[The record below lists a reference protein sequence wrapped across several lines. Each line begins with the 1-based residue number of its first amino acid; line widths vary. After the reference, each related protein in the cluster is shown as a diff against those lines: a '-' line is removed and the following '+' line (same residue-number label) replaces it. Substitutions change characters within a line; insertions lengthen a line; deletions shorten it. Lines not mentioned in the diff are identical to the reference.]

1 MSCNVSTGYAL
12 NPVPPAP
19 RSGCVTTAP
28 GKLVLFAPD
37 TLTGTVYSPNF
48 TVLPGSA
55 IIIDAYNMV
64 EGFHIYLNRL
74 SITAPCPTTGS
85 SCDPVAMANAF
96 GGPSIIAGQSR
107 MTLGNNPEGWSLY
120 KSADETTTLSRLQML
135 ITIPGT
141 YNLELEDTASQ
152 LGMMEVDA
160 QTFSLNGMG
169 CIPAVYHA
177 GVK

>member
-1 MSCNVSTGYAL
+1 MSCNISTGYAL

-19 RSGCVTTAP
+19 AGNCVTSAP

-37 TLTGTVYSPNF
+37 TLAGTVYSPSF
-48 TVLPGSA
+48 TVLPGNA
-55 IIIDAYNMV
+55 ILIDAYNMT
-64 EGFHIYLNRL
+64 EGFHIYVNRL

-85 SCDPVAMANAF
+85 SCDNAAMANPY
-96 GGPSIIAGQSR
+96 GGPSIIAGQAR
-107 MTLGNNPEGWSLY
+107 MTLGNNPDGWTLY
-120 KSADETTTLSRLQML
+120 KSADETTTASRLQLL

-141 YNLELEDTASQ
+141 YNLELEDTGSQ

-160 QTFSLNGMG
+160 QTFSLKGLD

>member
-1 MSCNVSTGYAL
+1 MSCNVSTGYSL

-19 RSGCVTTAP
+19 ASNCITSAP

-37 TLTGTVYSPNF
+37 TLSGTVYSPSF
-48 TVLPGSA
+48 TVLPGYA
-55 IIIDAYNMV
+55 VLIDAYNMV
-64 EGFHIYLNRL
+64 DGFHIYVNRL

-85 SCDPVAMANAF
+85 SCDPAAMANPY
-96 GGPSIIAGQSR
+96 GGSSIIAGQSR
-107 MTLGNNPEGWSLY
+107 MTLGNDADGWALY
-120 KSADETTTLSRLQML
+120 KSSNETDKASKLQLL

-141 YNLELEDTASQ
+141 YNLELEDTVSQ

-160 QTFSLNGMG
+160 QIFSLKGMD